1 MVSGSVNREIV
12 FVALTRPQMFAG
24 VTYTFFIIN
33 GIIAAELFLLFKAMW
48 VIGVAAIIHLI
59 GVIACLSEPRFFDL
73 WIARVRYC
81 PRVRN
86 FALWGCNSYA
96 P

>member
-1 MVSGSVNREIV
+1 LNGLERDTV

-24 VTYTFFIIN
+24 VTYTWFVAN
-33 GIIAAELFLLFKAMW
+33 AVIATELFLIFRSAW
-48 VIGVAAIIHLI
+48 VVALALIVHGAGVL
-59 GVIACLSEPRFFDL
+59 ACLREPRFFDL
-73 WIARVRYC
+73 WLTRIGRC

-86 FALWGCNSYA
+86 HAIWRCNSYR

>member
-1 MVSGSVNREIV
+1 MAPAPLTPQTV

-33 GIIAAELFLLFKAMW
+33 GIIAAELFLVFRSIW
-48 VIGVAAIIHLI
+48 VIAIAGIIHLT
-59 GVIACLSEPRFFDL
+59 GVLACLHEPRLVDL
-73 WIARVRYC
+73 WIARVRHC
-81 PRVRN
+81 PRVKN
-86 FALWGCNSYA
+86 FGLWGCNSYA

>member
-1 MVSGSVNREIV
+1 MNGLERDTL

-24 VTYTFFIIN
+24 VTYSFFVANAIIST
-33 GIIAAELFLLFKAMW
+33 ELFLIFRTAW
-48 VIGVAAIIHLI
+48 VVLAAVIVHLAA
-59 GVIACLSEPRFFDL
+59 VLLCVREPRLFDL
-73 WIARVRYC
+73 WLTRVGRC

-86 FALWGCNSYA
+86 HAIWRCNSYR